1 MTSMTLNRREDNYL
15 ISAIL
20 KGEPKGNL
28 INRIPGSRTLKSNL
42 PASALRMLDV
52 SRGPGPHLLKSS
64 LHIGRAI

>member
-1 MTSMTLNRREDNYL
+1 MTSITLNRREDNHV

-20 KGEPKGNL
+20 KGESIGKL

-52 SRGPGPHLLKSS
+52 SRGPGPHLLISS
-64 LHIGRAI
+64 LYIGRAI